1 MKMLKTHPD
10 LVEKEKELLRIIRSS
25 SGDNH
30 EDAMV
35 EKIVEVHLMQKT
47 QEEQIH
53 IMTKAQEEQIS
64 KMNKIL
70 EEEHKYEHS
79 IQKTQ
84 EEQINTVIKTQEEQ
98 MSRMNR
104 ILEKEH
110 EYEMNVL
117 HFQIGGLALICMTVC
132 VAVLYKLK
140 SY

>member
-1 MKMLKTHPD
+1 M
-10 LVEKEKELLRIIRSS
+10 
-25 SGDNH
+25 
-30 EDAMV
+30 
-35 EKIVEVHLMQKT
+35 
-47 QEEQIH
+47 
-53 IMTKAQEEQIS
+53 S

-117 HFQIGGLALICMTVC
+117 HFQIGGLVLICMTVC